1 MCPRSIAQRRVG
13 TMAITVMRTAAIEV
27 GGGVTTIAA
36 AMAAMT
42 TGVVDAPDPEVTW
55 L

>member
-1 MCPRSIAQRRVG
+1 
-13 TMAITVMRTAAIEV
+13 MAITVMSNAAIEV
-27 GGGVTTIAA
+27 GGVVATIAA

-42 TGVVDAPDPEVTW
+42 TGVVDVPDPEVTW